1 MKTNRIS
8 KLVAIVA
15 VSVFVHAAA
24 RADYQVIF
32 NTFDN
37 TGAPASSTNPV
48 FDSDGTTRLLG
59 SASWVGR
66 LFDGTTALGTGAASF
81 LNGGGAGFIQANNVD
96 VVDASVTTT
105 QSKTF
110 QFKVWNTA
118 NGATFDIAQAAGGK
132 VGSVSMTLTVAGY
145 VSGNTPPLSV
155 PTANTF
161 SSFSVQAVPEP
172 ATLALGLFG
181 AAGLLFRRRK

>member
-1 MKTNRIS
+1 MNRIA
-8 KLVAIVA
+8 KLVAVA
-15 VSVFVHAAA
+15 AATVFVSTTAK
-24 RADYQVIF
+24 ADYQIIF
-32 NTFDN
+32 NTFNN
-37 TGAPASSTNPV
+37 TGAPASSTNPI

-59 SASWVGR
+59 SANWVGR
-66 LFDGTTALGTGAASF
+66 LFDGTTALGTGSASF

-96 VVDASVTTT
+96 VVDATVTSTV
-105 QSKTF
+105 SKTF

-118 NGATFDIAQAAGGK
+118 DGATFDAAQSAGGK
-132 VGSVSMTLTVAGY
+132 VGSVSMNLTVAGY

-172 ATLALGLFG
+172 ATVALGLFG